1 MVKSRATRRVPQLNA
16 LSRLSPQ
23 PFFAQVTETGA
34 LQMPALAATE
44 GALLVVGVTQL
55 PSALGQLPPGE
66 RHRRRG

>member
-1 MVKSRATRRVPQLNA
+1 MVKSRATRRVSQLNA

-34 LQMPALAATE
+34 LQMPALATE